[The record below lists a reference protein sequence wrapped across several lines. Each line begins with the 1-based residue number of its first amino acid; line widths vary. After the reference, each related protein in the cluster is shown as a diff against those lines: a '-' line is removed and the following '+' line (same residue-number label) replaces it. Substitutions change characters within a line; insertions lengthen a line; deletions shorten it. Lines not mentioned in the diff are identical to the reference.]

1 MSLVF
6 RIVHLRSIF
15 TTKVEEFVWRRKQS
29 FLRHE
34 WQPENR
40 IFIQGAYIIYSHD
53 NTNHKQRVNLS
64 LAWRQNSLSNFER
77 GKRVRE
83 PKRGNLSFIFLW
95 GSPVGGGGGSC
106 WYLMVSYSSSRIY
119 MMTPSSL
126 AKFFFLNWGG
136 GGCSFPPCSPKY
148 LRWPLP
154 PEKGS
159 PEAFF
164 PRENLNLFLNVRNAG
179 FWLSGRLFAL
189 TPMPSLQKL
198 KEFVNDSPFTP
209 KVFRLPVFEAIFF
222 GMPSPHPPQP
232 HRLPAPT

>member
-1 MSLVF
+1 MSRVF
-6 RIVHLRSIF
+6 RIVHFRSIF

-53 NTNHKQRVNLS
+53 NTNHKQKVNLS

-83 PKRGNLSFIFLW
+83 AKRGNPSFISFFL
-95 GSPVGGGGGSC
+95 GGGGSRGGGC
-106 WYLMVSYSSSRIY
+106 WYLMVGYSSCSIY

-126 AKFFFLNWGG
+126 VIFFWRGRRLLL
-136 GGCSFPPCSPKY
+136 PLCSPKY

-154 PEKGS
+154 S
-159 PEAFF
+159 S
-164 PRENLNLFLNVRNAG
+164 
-179 FWLSGRLFAL
+179 SGKSKF
-189 TPMPSLQKL
+189 
-198 KEFVNDSPFTP
+198 
-209 KVFRLPVFEAIFF
+209 VFE
-222 GMPSPHPPQP
+222 GQ
-232 HRLPAPT
+232 